1 MELTTLRTK
10 VTGEGRVRE
19 IRLDRPPVNVLNLA
33 LLAELDQVL
42 QETQEAVVVIRGAGK
57 LFSAG
62 VDVADHVPER
72 VEAMIRGFH
81 QVLERIAA
89 HSAVSVAAV
98 HGAALGGGLE
108 LALACDL
115 TVVTADAR
123 LGLPEIRL
131 GVFPPWAAARFPSR
145 YPPAV
150 VAELLLTGQEL
161 SGAEAHARGLVTRLV
176 EPDGLEEGVEA
187 LCGALL
193 KNSDA
198 ALRIGRRAL
207 ALGRSGGDALPAIEQ
222 LYLLELMAT
231 EDANEGLRAF
241 MEKRP
246 AIWRHR

>member
-1 MELTTLRTK
+1 
-10 VTGEGRVRE
+10 VNDGRVRE
-19 IRLDRPPVNVLNLA
+19 IRLDHPPVNVLNLS

-42 QETQEAVVVIRGAGK
+42 AENREAIVVLRGAGK

-81 QVLERIAA
+81 QVLERI
-89 HSAVSVAAV
+89 SALPAVTIAAV

-131 GVFPPWAAARFPSR
+131 GVFPPWAAARFPAR
-145 YPPAV
+145 YPTAIV
-150 VAELLLTGQEL
+150 TELLLMGQEL
-161 SGAEAHARGLVTRLV
+161 SGTEAHAKGLVSRVV
-176 EPDGLEEGVEA
+176 EPDGLDGGVDE
-187 LCGALL
+187 LCAALL

-231 EDANEGLRAF
+231 EDANEGLQAF
-241 MEKRP
+241 MERRP
-246 AIWRHR
+246 PVWRHR